1 MPALPQNGAGVGVR
15 KWASLTLSR
24 AQGTDLGRPSGA
36 SPRPPRRDA
45 PPPSALA
52 SGDGETSAPPLWL
65 FSWCV
70 VGLFVARPDSC
81 AWRGSCPR
89 LRGPLGGTRPSHVRC
104 IHIMSSDLE

>member
-1 MPALPQNGAGVGVR
+1 MPALPQNGAGVGAR

-65 FSWCV
+65 F
-70 VGLFVARPDSC
+70 
-81 AWRGSCPR
+81 RGV
-89 LRGPLGGTRPSHVRC
+89 LLGGLLWVGWWRWCARGLRIAVRTA
-104 IHIMSSDLE
+104 LFLVLL

>member
-1 MPALPQNGAGVGVR
+1 MPALPQNGAGVGAR

-52 SGDGETSAPPLWL
+52 SGDGETSAPPLGC
-65 FSWCV
+65 SA
-70 VGLFVARPDSC
+70 G
-81 AWRGSCPR
+81 AWWGYL
-89 LRGPLGGTRPSHVRC
+89 LRGLCMARVVPTPPRSARWDPDHR
-104 IHIMSSDLE
+104 M